1 MEGSSVE
8 GEGVSPPAATGGCLS
23 VSLIFFLLNDNV
35 NVAQSLWLAL
45 TIIFLMHCTRQLS
58 IIKPPISS

>member
-23 VSLIFFLLNDNV
+23 VSLIFFLLNDTV
-35 NVAQSLWLAL
+35 
-45 TIIFLMHCTRQLS
+45 M
-58 IIKPPISS
+58 